1 MRRVRL
7 LFTLGLMIEFTDREK
22 ALKQAYEF
30 GERGTRFPVV
40 VFGPEGCGK
49 TAWLR
54 QSVEI
59 FRELGFETI
68 YVNPLH
74 K

>member
-54 QSVEI
+54 QLIEL
-59 FRELGFETI
+59 FKELGYE
-68 YVNPLH
+68 YKRH
-74 K
+74 